1 MVKSSDALKKPWLSM
16 AAVLASWSAPTQWLP
31 GAISGKNAK
40 LSLAPWKYYI
50 YVIYVYDIWW
60 FLKMGDPQNPYFQY

>member
-1 MVKSSDALKKPWLSM
+1 MVKSSVALKPWLSM

-40 LSLAPWKYYI
+40 LSLAPRKYYI
-50 YVIYVYDIWW
+50 YMIYIYIIYMIYVYDI
-60 FLKMGDPQNPYFQY
+60 